1 MKTALETSQNGQKG
15 AGTTHTPYLHV
26 TGICGVG
33 TSPIAIAFHKKGWK
47 VTGSDKGFYPPVS
60 THLSEAGISYYPGWH
75 PENIAAAGRP
85 DFIMAGGVGT
95 ASSNPELIY
104 AKEQNIPVY
113 AFAQVLQKYFIKKNS
128 IVVVGTW
135 GKTTSSSLLSYILLR
150 AGMDPSYFTGG
161 ISLSHDTGALGDG
174 DWSVVEGDE
183 YQTAIWDKKPKF
195 AYYDPTH
202 LLLTSVSWD
211 HADLYPTEQAY
222 FDTFRDLVRKVL
234 DKKDANGSSGH
245 IVACIDDAGVRET
258 LKKVGAA
265 KDDRIANLITYG
277 KSTEA
282 EYYYH
287 SVEVSTSGISFSIDH
302 TKGNDKK
309 TYKISSPMLGR
320 FNVENMAGC
329 FAMAHSIGIS
339 PEQIIGAIADF
350 KGIKRRLEKRHDG
363 GSAGITVFDC
373 HAPTPEKAMS
383 VLESLR
389 EVYKNKIIAIFE
401 PNIGGRQRSSLHMYD
416 NTLKDADTI
425 IIPRLTKLKVDSK
438 IDSKASVSDT
448 SSLALEGPELTE
460 AISKTHSDTTYIED
474 DETIVSKAID
484 AAKAGDIIVF
494 LGSHGFRG
502 MIESV
507 CEKVA
512 AK

>member
-1 MKTALETSQNGQKG
+1 MKTAPETSQNG
-15 AGTTHTPYLHV
+15 TSHYIHV

-33 TSPIAIAFHKKGWK
+33 TSPIAIAFHKKGWR

-113 AFAQVLQKYFIKKNS
+113 PFAQVLQKYFIKKNS

-183 YQTAIWDKKPKF
+183 YQTAIWDKRPKF
-195 AYYDPTH
+195 AYYEPTH

-222 FDTFRDLVRKVL
+222 FDTFRDLVQRVL
-234 DKKDANGSSGH
+234 DKKSADGKSAGS
-245 IVACIDDAGVRET
+245 IVACTDDAGVQKV
-258 LKKVGAA
+258 LKKGPG
-265 KDDRIANLITYG
+265 IITYG
-277 KSTEA
+277 SSPDA
-282 EYYYH
+282 DYRYH
-287 SVEVSTSGISFSIDH
+287 SVTVSTAGISFSIDH
-302 TKGNDKK
+302 AGSTHVV
-309 TYKISSPMLGR
+309 SSPMLGR

-339 PEQIIGAIADF
+339 PEQIMGAIADF
-350 KGIKRRLEKRHDG
+350 KGIKRRLEKRYDSDAEENAG
-363 GSAGITVFDC
+363 GNERGKGITVFDC

-389 EVYKNKIIAIFE
+389 EVYKN
-401 PNIGGRQRSSLHMYD
+401 
-416 NTLKDADTI
+416 
-425 IIPRLTKLKVDSK
+425 
-438 IDSKASVSDT
+438 
-448 SSLALEGPELTE
+448 
-460 AISKTHSDTTYIED
+460 
-474 DETIVSKAID
+474 
-484 AAKAGDIIVF
+484 
-494 LGSHGFRG
+494 
-502 MIESV
+502 
-507 CEKVA
+507 
-512 AK
+512 

>member
-1 MKTALETSQNGQKG
+1 MKTAPETSQNGAKDSNS
-15 AGTTHTPYLHV
+15 HYIHV

-104 AKEQNIPVY
+104 ANEEKIPVY

-128 IVVVGTW
+128 IVAVGTW
-135 GKTTSSSLLSYILLR
+135 GKTTSSSLLSYILLQ

-222 FDTFRDLVRKVL
+222 FDTFEQLVRGVL
-234 DKKDANGSSGH
+234 NKKDGQ
-245 IVACIDDAGVRET
+245 IVACIDDVGVQKT
-258 LKKVGAA
+258 LKKIEIEKIG
-265 KDDRIANLITYG
+265 KIANLITYG
-277 KSTEA
+277 ASLEA
-282 EYYYH
+282 GYRYH

-302 TKGNDKK
+302 TEGTSKK
-309 TYKISSPMLGR
+309 TYRVSSPMLGR

-339 PEQIIGAIADF
+339 PEQIMSAIAEF
-350 KGIKRRLEKRHDG
+350 KGIKRRLEKRYDG
-363 GSAGITVFDC
+363 NTNKNSGITVFDC
-373 HAPTPEKAMS
+373 HAPTPEKATS
-383 VLESLR
+383 VLASLR
-389 EVYKNKIIAIFE
+389 EVYTNKIIAIFE

-416 NTLKDADTI
+416 NALKDADTV
-425 IIPRLTKLKVDSK
+425 IIPRLTKLKVDNT
-438 IDSKASVSDT
+438 DT
-448 SSLALEGPELTE
+448 SSAALEGPELAE
-460 AISKTHSDTTYIED
+460 AISKTHSNTIYIED
-474 DETIVSKAID
+474 DEAVVSKAID
-484 AAKAGDIIVF
+484 TAKSGDIIVF

-502 MIESV
+502 MIESA
-507 CEKVA
+507 CEK
-512 AK
+512 AKLLS